1 MTTSARR
8 FTVINEPF
16 VCQVCQESVK
26 PLTTGCRNHCPTCLH
41 SLHLDI
47 HPGDRLAH
55 CGGIMKPISIE
66 HNSKKGYMVVHR
78 CDHCGYQTV
87 NKLALDDPVQP
98 DSMETVL
105 RIMRNR
111 AKT

>member
-1 MTTSARR
+1 
-8 FTVINEPF
+8 
-16 VCQVCQESVK
+16 
-26 PLTTGCRNHCPTCLH
+26 
-41 SLHLDI
+41 
-47 HPGDRLAH
+47 
-55 CGGIMKPISIE
+55 MKPISIE

-98 DSMETVL
+98 DSMEMVL
-105 RIMRNR
+105 RIMRDR